1 MTECPLNENS
11 LSRLDSVTPDTWH
24 TYGIILFTFS
34 CIVFWISIAIMLYS
48 HFNFIHIDGNFPLF
62 ILIFLSFLGV
72 FSSINI
78 LANPEW
84 RFIIIFVVPISIFS
98 SLALCFLFYGYPE
111 TWRYP
116 IISYF
121 IAFYSIGLFLLILSS
136 FVMIY
141 NQRGH
146 PGLEKIQNYDLINRA
161 APLPV
166 KHILTSDLDNPVR
179 FAADGTATL
188 IGMIEDL
195 KMELERSNKKSVSEQ
210 KKILLNILEI
220 ADSIDSIIG
229 TLDLRISEGEIHLK
243 KVTENF
249 RSLRRKVDQILRN
262 SNVHTII
269 TPDGIANLGTHEIFE
284 TRFRP
289 DLVDYTIIEEIKKG
303 YIWNGQILRE
313 ALVIVAMK
321 HSAEQLRMR

>member
-1 MTECPLNENS
+1 MTESLLNENS
-11 LSRLDSVTPDTWH
+11 LHLLDSVAPDTWH
-24 TYGIILFTFS
+24 AYGIILFTSS

-62 ILIFLSFLGV
+62 ILIGLSLVGV

-84 RFIIIFVVPISIFS
+84 RFIIIFVIPISIFS
-98 SLALCFLFYGYPE
+98 LLALCSLFYGYPE

-116 IISYF
+116 TVSYF
-121 IAFYSIGLFLLILSS
+121 IALYSFGLFLLILSS
-136 FVMIY
+136 FIIIY
-141 NQRGH
+141 NQRSQ
-146 PGLEKIQNYDLINRA
+146 PELQKIQNSELMSRA
-161 APLPV
+161 SPLPT
-166 KHILTSDLDNPVR
+166 KHILKSDLDNPVH
-179 FAADGTATL
+179 FAGDGTATL

-195 KMELERSNKKSVSEQ
+195 KMDLDRANKKSVSEQ

-220 ADSIDSIIG
+220 ADSLDSIIG
-229 TLDLRISEGEIHLK
+229 TLDLRISEGEIYLK
-243 KVTENF
+243 KVTDNF
-249 RSLRRKVDQILRN
+249 RSLRRKVDQALRN
-262 SNVHTII
+262 SNVHTIS
-269 TPDGIANLGTHEIFE
+269 TPDGIASLGTHEIFE

-289 DLVDYTIIEEIKKG
+289 DMVEYTILEEIKKG

-321 HSAEQLRMR
+321 HSAEQLKMR

>member
-1 MTECPLNENS
+1 MTESLLNENS
-11 LSRLDSVTPDTWH
+11 LHLIDSVTPDTWH
-24 TYGIILFTFS
+24 TYGIILFTSS

-48 HFNFIHIDGNFPLF
+48 HFNFIQIDGNFPLF
-62 ILIFLSFLGV
+62 IIIGLSLVGG

-84 RFIIIFVVPISIFS
+84 RFIINFVVPSSIFS
-98 SLALCFLFYGYPE
+98 LLALSFLLFGYPE

-116 IISYF
+116 TVSYI
-121 IAFYSIGLFLLILSS
+121 IAFYAIGIFLLILSS
-136 FVMIY
+136 FIMIY
-141 NQRGH
+141 NQRSQ
-146 PGLEKIQNYDLINRA
+146 PELQKIQNSDLMRQA
-161 APLPV
+161 APLPT
-166 KHILTSDLDNPVR
+166 KHILNSDLDNPVH
-179 FAADGTATL
+179 FAGEGIATL

-195 KMELERSNKKSVSEQ
+195 KMDLDRTNKKSVSEQ
-210 KKILLNILEI
+210 KKILLNILEL
-220 ADSIDSIIG
+220 ADSLDSIIG

-243 KVTENF
+243 KVTDNF
-249 RSLRRKVDQILRN
+249 RSLRRKVDQALRN
-262 SNVHTII
+262 SNVHTIS

-289 DLVDYTIIEEIKKG
+289 EMVEYTIIEEIKKG

-321 HSAEQLRMR
+321 HSAEQRRMR